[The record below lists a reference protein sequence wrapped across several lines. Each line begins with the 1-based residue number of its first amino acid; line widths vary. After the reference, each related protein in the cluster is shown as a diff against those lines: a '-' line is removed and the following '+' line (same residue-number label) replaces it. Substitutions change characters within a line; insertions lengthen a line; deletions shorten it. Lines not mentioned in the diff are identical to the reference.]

1 MSSGR
6 SPPIDRFWLAQ
17 NQAATFLA
25 RGVSLPFTTPML
37 AGARLRSGERNA
49 KELVI
54 KNPSGGTGSYILPWA
69 ALADI
74 CLPTAHDRRLL
85 DLVAAEPVLSPGAA
99 RRTTGQVVQ
108 EGLAGRAAEA
118 AWSAAERRRIGDRLR
133 ANFML
138 LILTI
143 RQNET
148 PEEAVIP
155 PERDHPEQ
163 LERRAKRA
171 LARLG
176 GMLGIPANDMAGCL
190 EEVAAL
196 LQDIGIPGHQEP
208 ALTRRRMMELEALS
222 RGIAEWNEASL
233 AARDSPASA
242 IIVGSVEMTL
252 AGCRRVLMELE
263 ALIVDPLALLRRW
276 LNDPVALRQLV
287 SRAEWLLDGWEL
299 PCAMWCNAPAEGRL
313 ATSLQIASLTPVLPR
328 EAERWTRHDTAGRE
342 GTVLLRRRVRALE
355 DWRTGQIIGGG

>member
-1 MSSGR
+1 MSSGL
-6 SPPIDRFWLAQ
+6 PPQIDRSWLAQ
-17 NQAATFLA
+17 NQAATFLE
-25 RGVSLPFTTPML
+25 RGISLPFTTPML
-37 AGARLRSGERNA
+37 VGARLRLREREA
-49 KELVI
+49 MELVI
-54 KNPSGGTGSYILPWA
+54 KDPSGGMGFYVLPWA
-69 ALADI
+69 ALPDM
-74 CLPTAHDRRLL
+74 CSPTSHDCRLW
-85 DLVAAEPVLSPGAA
+85 DLIVAEPLLSPASIRRAA
-99 RRTTGQVVQ
+99 GQVVR
-108 EGLAGRAAEA
+108 EGLAGPAAEA
-118 AWSAAERRRIGDRLR
+118 ARSAAEHRCHGDRVR

-138 LILTI
+138 LVLTI